1 MLLCHPSCGQ
11 VSMSHNEQ
19 RRGLGMDLWQRVR
32 TGAVPAPSLLWQR
45 SFGAGFVPGTGS
57 TVGCQPCVLILSGFS
72 AGIFPTCS
80 RSCEQTIAWSFVS
93 KDKLSSLL
101 VKEHLL
107 TFTFHKTLS
116 CSFFN
121 HERWNWIWSCYPCG
135 ITSVS
140 SCVSTYLSI
149 HFISANRF
157 TICFIIAVP
166 AFLPLII
173 FDKQMLLKELLLGQ
187 SSLACRLRWLLAAPT
202 QRSVFVPRH
211 N

>member
-1 MLLCHPSCGQ
+1 MATAGTGA
-11 VSMSHNEQ
+11 
-19 RRGLGMDLWQRVR
+19 RDGLGSGQEQCQLLPCCGSVPLELALSQAL
-32 TGAVPAPSLLWQR
+32 GARWAASPVCWPSVGLQQKSFPA
-45 SFGAGFVPGTGS
+45 
-57 TVGCQPCVLILSGFS
+57 
-72 AGIFPTCS
+72 CS
-80 RSCEQTIAWSFVS
+80 SSCEQTGAWSFVS

-121 HERWNWIWSCYPCG
+121 HERWNWISSCYPCG

-140 SCVSTYLSI
+140 SCVSMYLSI

-202 QRSVFVPRH
+202 QRCVFVPRH